1 MVVFNPIWDDIIRFV
16 EDKTGTKYTYADLT
30 WDVTK
35 KEYEGDFTLVVFP
48 MTRIFKKKPDEI
60 ASEIGEFLVD
70 KNRFISNFNVIGGF
84 LNLSLETDFWAFALQ
99 QILSIPA
106 YGKGETKGV
115 KVMVEFSSPNTNK
128 PLHLGHIRNILLGW
142 SVAKILEKAG
152 YDVIKTQIVNDRG
165 IAVCKSMLSWQKFGE
180 GITPTS
186 SGMKGDHLVGDFYV
200 KFDRKLM
207 EEYQNWQQTDE
218 ADKVFTESGAGGD
231 PTDFFKQFKNDYFNR
246 YSVLGKEARQMLLR
260 WEQKEADTIGL
271 WKMMNQWV
279 YEGFDVTYQRLGV
292 SFDHIYYESD
302 TFLKGKDI
310 VDEGLQQGIF
320 NREPDGSVW
329 VDLTDVKMDKKILLR
344 SDGTALYITQDMGTA
359 EIRYEDHQA
368 TKMVYV
374 VGDEQDYHF
383 KVLFEVMKRMK
394 RPYSND
400 LFHLSYGMVDLP
412 TGRMKSREGT
422 VVDADD
428 LMDEVF
434 KVAKNAALE
443 RIGETQ
449 EANIIPDAEINK
461 IALSALKFFILKVN
475 PQKRMVFNPE
485 ESLDMQGQTGPYI
498 QNAFVRIQSIFRKVG
513 DVQLIDQLTG
523 HAAVTEYE
531 KQLIGNMLAFPGVVE
546 QAAKEYQP
554 SHIAN
559 FAYELAKNLHKFYAE
574 VRIIDE
580 ADPVIKNFR
589 LNLLRKVAEILR
601 ESMRMLGIEMVEKM

>member
-1 MVVFNPIWDDIIRFV
+1 MKVFYPIWDDIIRFV
-16 EDKTGTKYTYADLT
+16 EEKTGYRYNYSDLT

-35 KEYEGDFTLVVFP
+35 KEYEGDYTLVVFP
-48 MTRIFKKKPDEI
+48 MTRIFKQKPDDI
-60 ASEIGEFLVD
+60 ARETGEFL
-70 KNRFISNFNVIGGF
+70 KAQNRFISDFNVIGGF
-84 LNLSLETDFWAFALQ
+84 LNLNLEADFWGFALQ
-99 QILSIPA
+99 QILEDKQ
-106 YGKGETKGV
+106 YGDGQNIGV

-142 SVAKILEKAG
+142 SVSAILEKAG
-152 YDVIKTQIVNDRG
+152 YEVVKTQIINDRG
-165 IAVCKSMLSWQKFGE
+165 IAVCKSMLAWQKFGE
-180 GITPTS
+180 GMTPES
-186 SGMKGDHLVGDFYV
+186 SGIKGDHLVGKFYV
-200 KFDRKLM
+200 TFDKKLM
-207 EEYQNWQQTDE
+207 EEYQNWQLTPEASAVYLESANGLDE
-218 ADKVFTESGAGGD
+218 ST
-231 PTDFFKQFKNDYFNR
+231 FFKQYKNEYFNR
-246 YSVLGKEARQMLLR
+246 YSELGREARQMLLQ
-260 WEQKEADTIGL
+260 WEQNEAETIGL
-271 WKMMNQWV
+271 WKKMNHWV
-279 YEGFDVTYQRLGV
+279 YEGFDVTYRRLGV
-292 SFDHIYYESD
+292 HFDHIYYESE

-310 VDEGLQQGIF
+310 VEEGLQKGIF
-320 NREPDGSVW
+320 HREPDGSVW
-329 VDLTDVKMDKKILLR
+329 VDLSDVKMDKKILLR

-359 EIRYEDHQA
+359 EIRYHDHQA

-394 RPYSND
+394 RPYSDD

-434 KVAKNAALE
+434 KVARNAALE

-449 EANIIPDAEINK
+449 DSTIIPDEEINK

-498 QNAFVRIQSIFRKVG
+498 QNAFVRIRSIFRKAG
-513 DVQLIDQLTG
+513 DVQLNDQLTA
-523 HAAVTEYE
+523 HPAVSEYE
-531 KQLIGNMLAFPGVVE
+531 KQLIGNIIAFPGVVE

-580 ADPVIKNFR
+580 TDTGIRNFR
-589 LNLLRKVAEILR
+589 LNLLRKVAEIL
-601 ESMRMLGIEMVEKM
+601 EECMRMLGIEMVEKM

>member
-16 EDKTGTKYTYADLT
+16 EDKTGTKYTYPDLT
-30 WDVTK
+30 WDVTR

-60 ASEIGEFLVD
+60 AREIGEFLLD

-99 QILSIPA
+99 QILSTPA

-180 GITPTS
+180 NITPAS

-207 EEYQNWQQTDE
+207 EEYQNWQQTTE
-218 ADKVFTESGAGGD
+218 AAAVYLESGNGL
-231 PTDFFKQFKNDYFNR
+231 TREDFFKQFKNDYFNR

-310 VDEGLQQGIF
+310 VDDGLQQGIF

-359 EIRYEDHQA
+359 EIRFEDHQA

-394 RPYSND
+394 RAYSND

-449 EANIIPDAEINK
+449 EANIIPDEEINK

-513 DVQLIDQLTG
+513 DVQLSDQLTG

-531 KQLIGNMLAFPGVVE
+531 KQLIGNILAFPGVVE

-574 VRIIDE
+574 VRIMDE

-589 LNLLRKVAEILR
+589 MNLLRKVADILQ
-601 ESMRMLGIEMVEKM
+601 ECMNLLGIEMVDKM

>member
-1 MVVFNPIWDDIIRFV
+1 MVVFNPIWDDIIGFV

-30 WDVTK
+30 WDATK
-35 KEYEGDFTLVVFP
+35 KEYDGDFTLVVFP
-48 MTRIFKKKPDEI
+48 MTRIFKKKPEEI
-60 ASEIGEFLVD
+60 AREIGEFLAD
-70 KNRFISNFNVIGGF
+70 KNRFIRNFNVIGGF
-84 LNLSLETDFWAFALQ
+84 LNLSLETDFWVFALQ
-99 QILSIPA
+99 QILNTPG
-106 YGKGETKGV
+106 YGKGENKGV

-152 YDVIKTQIVNDRG
+152 YDVIKTQIINDRG

-180 GITPTS
+180 GITPAS
-186 SGMKGDHLVGDFYV
+186 SGIKGDHLVGDFYV
-200 KFDRKLM
+200 EFDRKLM
-207 EEYQNWQQTDE
+207 EEYQNWQKTQQASTIYLELGKELDQE
-218 ADKVFTESGAGGD
+218 
-231 PTDFFKQFKNDYFNR
+231 DFFKQYKNEYFNLH
-246 YSVLGKEARQMLLR
+246 SGLGREARQMLLS
-260 WEQKEADTIGL
+260 WEQNEKDTIRL

-279 YEGFDVTYQRLGV
+279 YDGFDVTYRRLGV
-292 SFDHIYYESD
+292 TFDHIYYESD

-310 VDEGLQQGIF
+310 VEEGLKNGIF
-320 NREPDGSVW
+320 YREPDGSVW

-449 EANIIPDAEINK
+449 DANIIPDEEINK

-475 PQKRMVFNPE
+475 PQKRMIFNPE

-513 DVQLIDQLTG
+513 DVQLTEPLTG
-523 HAAVTEYE
+523 HVNITEYE
-531 KQLIGNMLAFPGVVE
+531 KQLVGNIISYPVVVE
-546 QAAKEYQP
+546 QAAREYLP

-574 VRIIDE
+574 VRIIGE
-580 ADPVIKNFR
+580 ENPAVKNFR
-589 LNLLRKVAEILR
+589 HSLLRKVAEIL
-601 ESMRMLGIEMVEKM
+601 EECMQLLGIEMVDKM

>member
-16 EDKTGTKYTYADLT
+16 EDKTGTQYTYTDLT

-60 ASEIGEFLVD
+60 AREIGEFLVD
-70 KNRFISNFNVIGGF
+70 KNRFIRNFNVIGGF
-84 LNLSLETDFWAFALQ
+84 LNLSLDTDFWAFALQ
-99 QILSIPA
+99 QVLNTPS
-106 YGKGETKGV
+106 YGNGETKGV
-115 KVMVEFSSPNTNK
+115 KVMVEFASPNTNK

-142 SVAKILEKAG
+142 SVAKIFEKAG
-152 YDVIKTQIVNDRG
+152 YEVIKTQIVNDRG
-165 IAVCKSMLSWQKFGE
+165 IAVCKSMLAWQKFGK
-180 GITPTS
+180 GITPAS

-207 EEYQNWQQTDE
+207 EEYQTWQQTPE
-218 ADKVFTESGAGGD
+218 AATVYHELGKGLDL
-231 PTDFFKQFKNDYFNR
+231 TDFFKQFKNDYFNL

-260 WEQKEADTIGL
+260 WEQKELETIGL

-279 YEGFDVTYQRLGV
+279 YDGFDVTYQRLGV

-310 VDEGLQQGIF
+310 VDEGLLQSIF
-320 NREPDGSVW
+320 YKDPDGSVW

-359 EIRYEDHQA
+359 EIRFEDHQA

-449 EANIIPDAEINK
+449 DSNIIPDEEINK

-513 DVQLIDQLTG
+513 DVQLTDQLTG

-531 KQLIGNMLAFPGVVE
+531 KQLIGNILAYPGVVD
-546 QAAKEYQP
+546 QAAREYLP

-580 ADPVIKNFR
+580 VDPAIKNFR
-589 LNLLRKVAEILR
+589 LSLLQKVADILQ
-601 ESMRMLGIEMVEKM
+601 ECMGLLGIEMVDKM